1 MAIRLRLVRPILNE
15 HVGLRRRLVRV
26 KSLSPSAQV
35 RCRHGQRFLLLNQH
49 DAAVVIGV
57 HSRQIVLHH
66 RDLVVQFLDVLA
78 YDGIELLLLLRLVA
92 IPVVHD
98 LPQVLRKLI
107 CFLRVFREYALFAR
121 ATMFRLSTLAALA

>member
-15 HVGLRRRLVRV
+15 HVGLRRRRVRV

-35 RCRHGQRFLLLNQH
+35 RRCQGQRFLLLNQH
-49 DAAVVIGV
+49 DAAVVVGV
-57 HSRQIVLHH
+57 HSGQIVLHQ

-92 IPVVHD
+92 VPVVHH

-107 CFLRVFREYALFAR
+107 CFLRIFREYTLFAR
-121 ATMFRLSTLAALA
+121 AAVLRLSTLATLT

>member
-15 HVGLRRRLVRV
+15 HVGLRRRRVRV

-35 RCRHGQRFLLLNQH
+35 RRCQGQRFLLLNQH
-49 DAAVVIGV
+49 DAAVVVGV
-57 HSRQIVLHH
+57 HSGQIVLHQ

-92 IPVVHD
+92 VPVVHH
-98 LPQVLRKLI
+98 LP
-107 CFLRVFREYALFAR
+107 
-121 ATMFRLSTLAALA
+121 